1 MPREPRA
8 RAGPA
13 VAESMTAVSR
23 GVVPHHG
30 PVTPGCP
37 VECLLTVLSRMSFNR
52 LSRAED
58 APFGPPRTVS
68 DVMNLYARGQLRL
81 IGGLGR
87 RRFSEIEA
95 ALVFA
100 GLDLG
105 GHHQEPASEEGPA
118 R

>member
-1 MPREPRA
+1 M
-8 RAGPA
+8 
-13 VAESMTAVSR
+13 AEQVTAVR
-23 GVVPHHG
+23 PGMVPHHG
-30 PVTPGCP
+30 PVSPDCP

>member
-1 MPREPRA
+1 MRP
-8 RAGPA
+8 G
-13 VAESMTAVSR
+13 M
-23 GVVPHHG
+23 VPHHG
-30 PVTPGCP
+30 QVSPDCP

-52 LSRAED
+52 LSRAEG
-58 APFGPPRTVS
+58 ASFGPPRTVG
-68 DVMNLYARGQLRL
+68 DVMDLYIGGQLRL

-87 RRFSEIEA
+87 RRFSEIEV